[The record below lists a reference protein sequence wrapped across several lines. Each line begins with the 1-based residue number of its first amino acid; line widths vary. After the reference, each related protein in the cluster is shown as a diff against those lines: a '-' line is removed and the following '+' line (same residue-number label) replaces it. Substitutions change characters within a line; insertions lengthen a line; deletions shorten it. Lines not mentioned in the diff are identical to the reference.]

1 MESGFTSTYVELDFK
16 NEYNERLK
24 RAFTN
29 PVEIVSVKGLQDVRP
44 ALRRIQEAVKQGYFA
59 VGYVSYEAA
68 PAFDRSYKVNGAA
81 VMPLLW
87 FGIYEGYT
95 IVETEGAGDDF
106 RISSWKHTQS
116 EDTYHASIGGIH
128 EAIARGETYQV
139 NYTTRLRAQFQGD
152 EYALYKELC
161 AAQQGDYNAFLRI
174 DGHSVLSASPELFF
188 CKKGNQILTRPMK
201 GTVGRGLWLE
211 DDKRQGEWLKASAK
225 NQAENVMIT
234 DLLRNDLGM
243 IAKTGTVSVPNLFD
257 IEKYYTLYQMTS
269 TITAEIEEDTDLEAI
284 FSALFPCGS
293 ITGAPKVS
301 TMGIIAEL
309 EDTPREV
316 YCGAIGI
323 VEPDGSSLFSVAIR
337 TVRID
342 HASNVAEYG
351 VGGGITWD
359 STAENEYAEVLTKA
373 LLLTE
378 RSPDFK
384 LLESLKLE
392 DGEYFLVD
400 EHLHRL
406 ADSAQYFDYSFS
418 REQVVKE
425 LQNLALRHPLGVHKV
440 RLLVSRDGDIVTET
454 SPLPE
459 MTPCQHG
466 KNREAAA
473 RTVVL
478 AKTPVSR
485 NDRFLYHKTTHRQVY
500 EKHKQEAA
508 SDVFDVLLWNEDGEL
523 TEFTTGNLVVEI
535 DGELLTPAL
544 GSGLL
549 AGTYRNYLLS
559 TNVIKESVLKVTDIS
574 RATQLWYINSVRK
587 WIKIIINA
595 GGEQDAGSSTIGLEF
610 F

>member
-1 MESGFTSTYVELDFK
+1 MESSFTSVYVELDFK
-16 NEYNERLK
+16 NENNERLK

-29 PVEIVSVKGLQDVRP
+29 PIETVSVRKLQDVKP
-44 ALRRIQEAVKQGYFA
+44 ALVKIQKAVKQGYFA

-68 PAFDRSYKVNGAA
+68 PAFDPAFKVHGTA
-81 VMPLLW
+81 VMPMLW
-87 FGIYEGYT
+87 FGIYEGFT
-95 IVETEGAGDDF
+95 IKEAEDAGDDF

-116 EDTYHASIGGIH
+116 EEMYHANIGRIH

-139 NYTTRLRAQFQGD
+139 NYTTRLRAHFHGD
-152 EYALYKELC
+152 DYALYKELC

-174 DGHSVLSASPELFF
+174 DGHSILSASPELFF
-188 CKKGNQILTRPMK
+188 SKKGNRLLTRPMK

-211 DDKRQGEWLKASAK
+211 DDRRQGEWLKASTK

-243 IAKTGTVSVPNLFD
+243 IAKTGTVAVPKLFD

-269 TITAEIEEDTDLEAI
+269 TITAELAEDTELVEI

-323 VEPDGSSLFSVAIR
+323 VEPDGSAQFSVAIR

-342 HASNVAEYG
+342 HTTDTAEYG

-378 RSPDFK
+378 HRPDFQ
-384 LLESLKLE
+384 LLESLKLQ
-392 DGEYFLVD
+392 DGQYFLLE
-400 EHLHRL
+400 EHLSRM
-406 ADSAQYFDYSFS
+406 ADSAQYFDYPFS
-418 REQVVKE
+418 KEQVANE
-425 LQNLALRHPLGVHKV
+425 LQCLALRYPLGAQKV
-440 RLLVSRDGDIVTET
+440 RLLLSRNGDIFTES
-454 SPLPE
+454 SPLSE
-459 MTPCQHG
+459 MTSGQHSEQNELTV
-466 KNREAAA
+466 KS
-473 RTVVL
+473 VVL

-500 EKHKQEAA
+500 EEHKLEAA
-508 SDVFDVLLWNEDGEL
+508 ADVFDVLLWNEDGEL
-523 TEFTTGNLVVEI
+523 TEFTTGNLVAEI
-535 DGELLTPAL
+535 DGEWLTPAL
-544 GSGLL
+544 GCGLL
-549 AGTYRNYLLS
+549 AGTYRNYLLAG
-559 TNVIKESVLKVTDIS
+559 NVIKESVIKAADLS

-587 WIKIIINA
+587 WIKVIIHA
-595 GGEQDAGSSTIGLEF
+595 GGEKDAGTY
-610 F
+610 